1 MLTNTI
7 ESLVK
12 ESERIY
18 LAKEKAII
26 PGQDFIRRHFWYPA
40 LMIIKGFDFAK
51 KEFIVYSVM
60 YFVGIFLTLT
70 LLKEMPKEYP
80 PEIARFISSIFL
92 YGMIFI
98 PIFAALFLP
107 PSTYTNS
114 RINGKNISQL
124 LSLIPEI
131 NIDELEKIFQIHY
144 DMAEKRILFMK
155 RLYGLSWAVFIYL
168 FKSFEKVKEV
178 EVKPIENDFLLL
190 AFYSIALILGFIFI
204 QAYSKSAE
212 TIITNVKIALIE
224 KKCL

>member
-18 LAKEKAII
+18 LAREKAII
-26 PGQDFIRRHFWYPA
+26 PGQDYIRRHFLYPA
-40 LMIIKGFDFAK
+40 LMITKGFDFAK

-60 YFVGIFLTLT
+60 YFMGIFFTLM
-70 LLKEMPKEYP
+70 LLKEIPQGYP
-80 PEIARFISSIFL
+80 PEITRFISSIFL
-92 YGMIFI
+92 YGMIFL

-114 RINGKNISQL
+114 RINQKNVSQL

-144 DMAEKRILFMK
+144 DMTEKRMLFMK
-155 RLYGLSWAVFIYL
+155 RLYGVSWAVFIYS
-168 FKSFEKVKEV
+168 FKSLDKAKGIES
-178 EVKPIENDFLLL
+178 KPIENDLAIL
-190 AFYSIALILGFIFI
+190 AFYPIALILGFLFI

-212 TIITNVKIALIE
+212 TIITNVKIALVE

>member
-7 ESLVK
+7 DSLVK

-18 LAKEKAII
+18 LAREKAFI
-26 PGQDFIRRHFWYPA
+26 PGQDYIRRHFLYPA
-40 LMIIKGFDFAK
+40 LMITRGFDFAK

-60 YFVGIFLTLT
+60 YFMGIFFTLM
-70 LLKEMPKEYP
+70 LLKEIPQGYP
-80 PEIARFISSIFL
+80 PEITRFISSIFL
-92 YGMIFI
+92 YGMIFL

-114 RINGKNISQL
+114 RINPKNVSQL

-155 RLYGLSWAVFIYL
+155 RLYGVSWAIFIYL
-168 FKSFEKVKEV
+168 FKSLDKAKGIES
-178 EVKPIENDFLLL
+178 KPIENDLAIL
-190 AFYSIALILGFIFI
+190 AFYSIALILGFLFI

-212 TIITNVKIALIE
+212 TIITNVKIALVE